1 MSDRNKLLWAQFDL
15 VYVDS
20 SRPQLVEGFIK
31 NTFTAMIK
39 GVRDASLKQGLI
51 DEPTFDEGIRGL
63 YRTAEQDGVFSY
75 TFYKA
80 IATRH

>member
-1 MSDRNKLLWAQFDL
+1 M

-20 SRPQLVEGFIK
+20 SNPQLVEGFIK

-39 GVRDASLKQGLI
+39 GVRDSALKEGLI
-51 DEPTFDEGIRGL
+51 DEQTFDEGIRGL
-63 YRTAEQDGVFSY
+63 NRTVENDGVFCY

-80 IATRH
+80 IATRL